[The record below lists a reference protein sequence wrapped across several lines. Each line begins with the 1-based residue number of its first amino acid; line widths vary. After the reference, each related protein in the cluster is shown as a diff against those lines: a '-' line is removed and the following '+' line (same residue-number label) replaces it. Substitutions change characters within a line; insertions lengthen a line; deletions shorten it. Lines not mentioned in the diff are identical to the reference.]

1 MTSYAQ
7 DSRFM
12 STNTPDL
19 YPHVKRCSKFER
31 YLTKMEPT
39 DGAAHVTYSDLQTH
53 LSYNSHVPPDIRRLD
68 LLRLKDTPEAL
79 AQRKKNGEAFL
90 EKEEVT
96 SLVQWKLW
104 VTFI

>member
-1 MTSYAQ
+1 
-7 DSRFM
+7 
-12 STNTPDL
+12 
-19 YPHVKRCSKFER
+19 
-31 YLTKMEPT
+31 MEST

-53 LSYNSHVPPDIRRLD
+53 LLSYNSHVPPDIRRLE

-96 SLVQWKLW
+96 SLVQWKL
-104 VTFI
+104 

>member
-1 MTSYAQ
+1 MEST
-7 DSRFM
+7 DSA
-12 STNTPDL
+12 D
-19 YPHVKRCSKFER
+19 HI
-31 YLTKMEPT
+31 
-39 DGAAHVTYSDLQTH
+39 TYSDLQTRL

-68 LLRLKDTPEAL
+68 ALRLNDTPEAL

-104 VTFI
+104 VTFIKYIYRKP